1 MGYRAWSA
9 LRTCFNFPLFMATG
23 QAKNRHVEFPTSF
36 QTKPGF
42 VPVRFSQSELLP
54 MSSDGTVA
62 SYFIIY
68 WGLSCIRTLWT
79 FEQGRWKHSSHWISR
94 WINQFF
100 PVWFYW
106 NVFCTWDAFHNRNSQ
121 WCFWASV
128 CVYNI
133 SIHVKLVPGTFGSQG
148 VPLIH
153 FFFWKVWV
161 IFWIRVYGWLFW
173 LLLGWVFMVG
183 CYEMCML
190 GCMWLVLM
198 KCLWHVVYGVV
209 SLGFRCWKTGK
220 AHSNYHSWWICHNDC
235 VRCARAVWQDDGWKR
250 AVSQNGGWTCC

>member
-1 MGYRAWSA
+1 MAYNQGPRPTKLPDCMGYRAWSA

-36 QTKPGF
+36 QTKPDF

-121 WCFWASV
+121 CCFWASV
-128 CVYNI
+128 SFLLCTP
-133 SIHVKLVPGTFGSQG
+133 SWQEPFGESFSR
-148 VPLIH
+148 LTIDSKMMSE
-153 FFFWKVWV
+153 FT
-161 IFWIRVYGWLFW
+161 
-173 LLLGWVFMVG
+173 LL
-183 CYEMCML
+183 
-190 GCMWLVLM
+190 
-198 KCLWHVVYGVV
+198 
-209 SLGFRCWKTGK
+209 
-220 AHSNYHSWWICHNDC
+220 N
-235 VRCARAVWQDDGWKR
+235 
-250 AVSQNGGWTCC
+250 